1 LGSRIFS
8 LHHSLREGNQCAD
21 LMAKLGASSDVE
33 LTIHSSPPKDL
44 LPLLRRDELGAL
56 FIRS

>member
-1 LGSRIFS
+1 
-8 LHHSLREGNQCAD
+8 
-21 LMAKLGASSDVE
+21 MAKLGASSDVE